1 MYIRIPNILPYP
13 HQERMFKAMVDDK
26 NVCAVIH
33 RRAGKR
39 YIFAPSLAP

>member
-1 MYIRIPNILPYP
+1 MYIRIPNISPYP
-13 HQERMFKAMVDDK
+13 HQARMFKAMVDDK

-39 YIFAPSLAP
+39 YIFFTGLAP